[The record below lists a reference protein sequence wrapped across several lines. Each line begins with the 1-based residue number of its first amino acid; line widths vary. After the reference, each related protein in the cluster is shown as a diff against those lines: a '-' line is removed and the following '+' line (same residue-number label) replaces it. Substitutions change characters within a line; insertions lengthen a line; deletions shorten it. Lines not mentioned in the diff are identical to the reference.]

1 MTGKEY
7 AKKLNN
13 MGVMTEE
20 FENSMRDFWINW
32 DNETPEWKEE
42 FLKNVKP
49 DILIAVIDS
58 RI

>member
-7 AKKLNN
+7 AKKLNH
-13 MGVMTEE
+13 MGLASQLK
-20 FENSMRDFWINW
+20 NSMRDFWINW
-32 DNETPEWKEE
+32 DNESPEWKEE

-49 DILIAVIDS
+49 DILIVLIDT